1 MVMNIKI
8 FADGA
13 DLESMKALAMNPIV
27 EGFTTNPSLC
37 RKAGVTDYREFAK
50 QVIAI
55 VGNKP
60 VSFEVFADDM
70 AGMERQAREI
80 ASWGENIYVKVPI
93 TNTAGESTA
102 ELIERLASSGVK
114 LNVTAILT
122 KEQARIAAD
131 ALDGSDSIISVFA
144 GRIADTGANP
154 IPTIRYALQ
163 HARLDTKV
171 LWASTRE
178 VLNVIQAQDNGCN
191 VITCSP
197 DIIKKLDGLGA
208 DLAAVSLATVKQF
221 HDDAKGYSL

>member
-1 MVMNIKI
+1 MDIEL
-8 FADGA
+8 FLDGA
-13 DLESMKALAMNPIV
+13 DIEAMKKLALDDRIS
-27 EGFTTNPSLC
+27 GITTNPSLM
-37 RKAGVTDYREFAK
+37 KASGITDYRKFAK
-50 QVIAI
+50 EVLGIAG
-55 VGNKP
+55 VKP
-60 VSFEVFADDM
+60 VSFEVLADDM
-70 AGMERQAREI
+70 PNMERQAREI

-154 IPTIRYALQ
+154 IPRDRYAFH

-197 DIIKKLDGLGA
+197 DIIKKLDGLCA